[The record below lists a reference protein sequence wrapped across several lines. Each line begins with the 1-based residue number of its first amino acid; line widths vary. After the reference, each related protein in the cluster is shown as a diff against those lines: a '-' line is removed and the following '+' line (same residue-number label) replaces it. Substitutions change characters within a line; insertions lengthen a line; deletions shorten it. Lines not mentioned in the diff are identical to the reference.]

1 MIKKLITKYR
11 EYKILKL
18 KTDIDSIMLY
28 RISIILSEEFSDK
41 KLLEINELSI
51 NLFFHIINGEKLS
64 ERLFEIKEKILK
76 DSLFNKFL
84 SIRYLLFAYRSEN
97 IGYEKGIEKYFEEAK
112 IRDNTVVKLNE
123 NSFDILEKNIK
134 KTKKELKKEKQLLI
148 EEKIEKKKKEEIK
161 PIKISTEGI
170 NFILKICSL
179 FFIVGGFLYTYFL
192 LSYFNI
198 NVALYY
204 GISDY
209 IAGSID
215 VLFNIFVLFI
225 VLSIGMIFQFDK
237 MIKKKIYNEE
247 FNIENRKSDKLEY
260 FIIIFCLIFL
270 VNSYIIKKEV
280 NIYILIIF
288 LMVSLFLILSKIKLF
303 NYLENPTFLILS
315 IIGFVMFG
323 SQLASK
329 IDRDIESILKGKN
342 TITITINLKDKY
354 EGFEDLNFITM
365 NSNYIFLWDKKENK
379 SVVLPLSTISNL
391 NSIEIKK

>member
-1 MIKKLITKYR
+1 MIKKLIKKYR

-18 KTDIDSIMLY
+18 KTDIDTIMLY
-28 RISIILSEEFSDK
+28 RISIMVSGDFSNK

-51 NLFFHIINGEKLS
+51 NLFFHIINGEELS
-64 ERLFEIKEKILK
+64 ETLFEIKEKILK
-76 DSLFNKFL
+76 DSIFNKFL
-84 SIRYLLFAYRSEN
+84 STRYLLLAYYSE
-97 IGYEKGIEKYFEEAK
+97 ILGYEKGIEEYFIKAK
-112 IRDNTVVKLNE
+112 IRNSSVVKLDKK
-123 NSFDILEKNIK
+123 SFNILEKDIK
-134 KTKKELKKEKQLLI
+134 KNKKELKKEKQLLI
-148 EEKIEKKKKEEIK
+148 EERIEKKKKEEIK

-192 LSYFNI
+192 LNYFNI

-215 VLFNIFVLFI
+215 VLFNIFVLLI

-237 MIKKKIYNEE
+237 MIKKKIYNQEL
-247 FNIENRKSDKLEY
+247 NIENKISDRLEY
-260 FIIIFCLIFL
+260 FTIILCLTSLII
-270 VNSYIIKKEV
+270 SYLIKKEL

-303 NYLENPTFLILS
+303 NYLENPTSIFLF
-315 IIGFVMFG
+315 IIGLIMFS
-323 SQLASK
+323 SQLALK
-329 IDRDIESILKGKN
+329 INKDIINVLEGEK
-342 TITITINLKDKY
+342 TIDINLKDKY
-354 EGFEDLNFITM
+354 ERFEDLNFITM

-379 SVVLPLSTISNL
+379 SIVLPLSTISNL

>member
-1 MIKKLITKYR
+1 MIKRIITKYI
-11 EYKILKL
+11 ENKILKL
-18 KTDIDSIMLY
+18 KTDIDLIIQF
-28 RISIILSEEFSDK
+28 RISIIVIESFSDK
-41 KLLEINELSI
+41 KILQINELSM
-51 NLFFHIINGEKLS
+51 NLFFHIMNNEELS
-64 ERLFEIKEKILK
+64 ESLSAMKEKILK
-76 DSLFNKFL
+76 DSIINKFL
-84 SIRYLLFAYRSEN
+84 SIRHLLFAYLSEN
-97 IGYEKGIEKYFEEAK
+97 IGYEKGIEKYLEEAK
-112 IRDNTVVKLNE
+112 KRDNTVVKLNKD
-123 NSFDILEKNIK
+123 SFNILEKDIK

-192 LSYFNI
+192 LGYFNI

-204 GISDY
+204 SISDY

-215 VLFNIFVLFI
+215 VLFNIFVLLI

-237 MIKKKIYNEE
+237 MIKRQIYNKELD
-247 FNIENRKSDKLEY
+247 IENRKSDKLEY
-260 FIIIFCLIFL
+260 FTITLCLILL
-270 VNSYIIKKEV
+270 VISYIVKKEV

-303 NYLENPTFLILS
+303 NYLENPTSLLLF
-315 IIGFVMFG
+315 IIGLIMFS
-323 SQLASK
+323 SQLALK
-329 IDRDIESILKGKN
+329 INGDIINVLEGEK
-342 TITITINLKDKY
+342 TININLKDKY
-354 EGFEDLNFITM
+354 EGFENLNFITM

-379 SVVLPLSTISNL
+379 SIVLPLSIISNL

>member
-1 MIKKLITKYR
+1 MIKKLIIKYR

-41 KLLEINELSI
+41 KFLEINELSI

-112 IRDNTVVKLNE
+112 IRDNTVVKLNK

-148 EEKIEKKKKEEIK
+148 EEKIEKKKREEIK

-215 VLFNIFVLFI
+215 VLFNIFVLLV
-225 VLSIGMIFQFDK
+225 VLSIVMIFQFDK

-247 FNIENRKSDKLEY
+247 LNIENKLSDKVEY
-260 FIIIFCLIFL
+260 FAITFFLILL
-270 VNSYIIKKEV
+270 VVSYIIKKEV
-280 NIYILIIF
+280 NIFILIILLVILLYF
-288 LMVSLFLILSKIKLF
+288 ILSKIKLF
-303 NYLENPTFLILS
+303 NYLENPTYLLLF
-315 IIGFVMFG
+315 IIGLTMFS
-323 SQLASK
+323 SQLAFK
-329 IDRDIESILKGKN
+329 IDRDIKSILKGKN
-342 TITITINLKDKY
+342 TITINLKDKY
-354 EGFEDLNFITM
+354 VGFEDLNFITM

-379 SVVLPLSTISNL
+379 SIVLPLSTISNL
-391 NSIEIKK
+391 NSIEIKE